1 MDDNGACTGSFLLGA
16 AGILDGKP
24 ANTHWVVRAM
34 LRKFDAKSVTD
45 RVVVEGKARAPPV
58 CRP

>member
-24 ANTHWVVRAM
+24 ANTALGRARHAAKVR
-34 LRKFDAKSVTD
+34 RGVTD
-45 RVVVEGKARAPPV
+45 RIVVEGKGLTPPV
-58 CRP
+58 IGL